1 MRRAAP
7 AAAPVAVDKEVKRKQ
22 RMGDIKLDLHRVL
35 LDNLNLAALEHATEA
50 DLRAEINAISAE
62 HLNDNAIVLG
72 REDRI
77 ILNKEL
83 YDEVTGLGPLE
94 TLLQDESVNDILV
107 NGPQQIFVERSGKL
121 ELTDVTFKDE
131 RHLLRI
137 IDKIVS
143 AVGRRV
149 DESKPYVDARLKDG
163 SRFNAMVPPVAVDG
177 SLVSIRKFKKDK
189 LGIDDLVQF
198 GAFSE
203 EMAAYLQAA
212 VSTRLNVIVSG
223 GTGSGK
229 TTTLNALSSFIA
241 DDERILTIED
251 TAELQLQQTHVGR
264 MESRPPNV
272 EGKGEVSPRD
282 CLKNALRMRPDRI
295 IVGETRGEEVIDML
309 QAMNTGHDGSMT
321 TIHANNPRD
330 GISRLENMVAMA
342 GIEMPLK
349 AVRSQISSAVN
360 LIVQASRLQD
370 GSRRMTSI
378 TEITGME
385 GDVISMQ
392 EIFRFQ
398 RVGPDARQQDHR
410 PLSQPQAC
418 AATSPS
424 ASASG
429 AMICPRPSLNPSQ
442 RSKPHGHQ
450 CRTHH
455 LRSDLYRRA
464 GARRRASIWRLFGRS
479 ISLNSRVNRR
489 LEMIEKGD
497 TPRGGAGQICA
508 RRCSSTRKSKGI
520 PLYSLWLSEKAQ
532 KGRDCLLPATADHG
546 DGRPFGSVLPW
557 PDRRHRDRSTRAHR
571 RLHRHG
577 GRCCV
582 YVGVHE
588 SQQAHGDHRRTA
600 PRCGRADGALLAR
613 RSPVH
618 QRHHHREQRNPR
630 PACLRIRC
638 DRG

>member
-1 MRRAAP
+1 MFSKYKKPGDVAAATPAPKAKAPAPQQQPEAAVAPKPVSMRRLAQAASV
-7 AAAPVAVDKEVKRKQ
+7 APQDRDVKRKQ
-22 RMGDIKLDLHRVL
+22 RMSEIKLELHRAL
-35 LDNLNLAALEHATEA
+35 LENLNLAALEHASEQ
-50 DLRAEINAISAE
+50 DLRSEINEISAE
-62 HLNDNAIVLG
+62 ILAEKSIVLN

-77 ILNKEL
+77 QLNSEL

-94 TLLQDESVNDILV
+94 TLLKDDTINDILV
-107 NGPQQIFVERSGKL
+107 NGPQQIFVERDGKL
-121 ELTDVTFKDE
+121 QLTDVTFKDE
-131 RHLLRI
+131 KHLLRI

-149 DESKPYVDARLKDG
+149 DESNPYVDARLKDG
-163 SRFNAMVPPVAVDG
+163 SRFNAMVPPIAVDG
-177 SLVSIRKFKKDK
+177 SLVSIRTFKKDK
-189 LGIDDLVQF
+189 LGIDDLVSF

-212 VSTRLNVIVSG
+212 VATRLNIIVSG

-241 DDERILTIED
+241 NDERILTIED

-321 TIHANNPRD
+321 TIHANSARD
-330 GISRLENMVAMA
+330 GVSRLENMIAMA

-392 EIFRFQ
+392 EIFRYQ
-398 RVGPDARQQDHR
+398 RVGLTPENKIIGHFTGTGVRSHFSERFKMWGYD
-410 PLSQPQAC
+410 L
-418 AATSPS
+418 PS
-424 ASASG
+424 
-429 AMICPRPSLNPSQ
+429 
-442 RSKPHGHQ
+442 
-450 CRTHH
+450 
-455 LRSDLYRRA
+455 
-464 GARRRASIWRLFGRS
+464 SIYEP
-479 ISLNSRVNRR
+479 IVV
-489 LEMIEKGD
+489 K
-497 TPRGGAGQICA
+497 
-508 RRCSSTRKSKGI
+508 
-520 PLYSLWLSEKAQ
+520 
-532 KGRDCLLPATADHG
+532 
-546 DGRPFGSVLPW
+546 
-557 PDRRHRDRSTRAHR
+557 
-571 RLHRHG
+571 
-577 GRCCV
+577 
-582 YVGVHE
+582 
-588 SQQAHGDHRRTA
+588 
-600 PRCGRADGALLAR
+600 
-613 RSPVH
+613 
-618 QRHHHREQRNPR
+618 
-630 PACLRIRC
+630 
-638 DRG
+638 

>member
-1 MRRAAP
+1 MFSKYKKPSAKPPAEAAKATPAAP
-7 AAAPVAVDKEVKRKQ
+7 AAPSVTRKAPQKAAAQVTPMDKERKRKE
-22 RMGDIKLDLHRVL
+22 RMGEIKLDLHRVL
-35 LDNLNLAALEHATEA
+35 LDNLNLSALEHATEQ
-50 DLRAEINAISAE
+50 DLRQEISAISSE
-62 HLNDNAIVLG
+62 FLEERSIVLN
-72 REDRI
+72 REDRQN
-77 ILNKEL
+77 LTSEL

-94 TLLQDESVNDILV
+94 TLLKDETVNDILV

-121 ELTDVTFKDE
+121 ELTDITFKDE

-149 DESKPYVDARLKDG
+149 DESNPYVDARLKDG

-198 GAFSE
+198 GAFTE

-212 VSTRLNVIVSG
+212 VATRLNIIVSG

-229 TTTLNALSSFIA
+229 TTTLNALSSFIDNA
-241 DDERILTIED
+241 ERILTIED

-321 TIHANNPRD
+321 TIHANSARD
-330 GISRLENMVAMA
+330 GVSRLENMIAMA

-385 GDVISMQ
+385 GEVISMQ
-392 EIFRFQ
+392 EVFRYQ
-398 RVGPDARQQDHR
+398 RVGLTPENKIIGHFTATGVRSAYAERFRMWGYDL
-410 PLSQPQAC
+410 PPSIYEPI
-418 AATSPS
+418 AA
-424 ASASG
+424 
-429 AMICPRPSLNPSQ
+429 
-442 RSKPHGHQ
+442 
-450 CRTHH
+450 
-455 LRSDLYRRA
+455 
-464 GARRRASIWRLFGRS
+464 
-479 ISLNSRVNRR
+479 
-489 LEMIEKGD
+489 E
-497 TPRGGAGQICA
+497 
-508 RRCSSTRKSKGI
+508 
-520 PLYSLWLSEKAQ
+520 
-532 KGRDCLLPATADHG
+532 
-546 DGRPFGSVLPW
+546 
-557 PDRRHRDRSTRAHR
+557 
-571 RLHRHG
+571 
-577 GRCCV
+577 
-582 YVGVHE
+582 
-588 SQQAHGDHRRTA
+588 
-600 PRCGRADGALLAR
+600 
-613 RSPVH
+613 
-618 QRHHHREQRNPR
+618 
-630 PACLRIRC
+630 
-638 DRG
+638 